1 MQNITSFILSLL
13 LLAFSA
19 CSTQKSTETIDQE
32 PSLTNINSKKPS
44 PKIKYYEGKLYLKI
58 KENTRTTLPPFDASK
73 ERLGSYPEIEHLL
86 KPYGIQLI
94 HKATKV
100 LEDGALSKRYLIEFT
115 KTGQWEGLKKDL
127 EALRF
132 VEYVNRIP
140 IQEILPSIENN

>member
-1 MQNITSFILSLL
+1 MLNITSFILSLCL
-13 LLAFSA
+13 VAFCA
-19 CSTQKSTETIDQE
+19 CSTQKTTETSQQKQD
-32 PSLTNINSKKPS
+32 LTAVHSEKPN
-44 PKIKYYEGKLYLKI
+44 PTIEYYKGKLYLKI

-100 LEDGALSKRYLIEFT
+100 LEDGELSKLYLIEFT
-115 KTGQWEGLKKDL
+115 KTDQWEGLKKDL